1 MSESLSH
8 LFVYWMSK
16 QAKSGLL
23 PSQIE
28 SVVNVMDR
36 LVPADLILVLYWGNE
51 KMASTALALLKKMF
65 LDEMHFLNE
74 EH

>member
-1 MSESLSH
+1 MSESYF
-8 LFVYWMSK
+8 FVSWLNK
-16 QAKSGLL
+16 QPESGLL
-23 PSQIE
+23 PSQIK
-28 SVVNVMDR
+28 SVSYVLDR
-36 LVPADLILVLYWGNE
+36 LIPADLILVLYWGNE